1 MIDVR
6 VRVDDRI
13 HGRAERIE
21 SLVDALE
28 VAAGIDDDRAL
39 GLRVDEERAVAAE
52 RTCGESFD
60 DHAG

>member
-1 MIDVR
+1 VIDVR

-28 VAAGIDDDRAL
+28 VAAGIDEGPAHGRRAPQQ
-39 GLRVDEERAVAAE
+39 
-52 RTCGESFD
+52 RTILLKRR
-60 DHAG
+60 HR

>member
-1 MIDVR
+1 
-6 VRVDDRI
+6 VDDRI